1 MNEELRSDQRREL
14 IAREEWITK
23 FVNAIVRGLRP
34 GLERMVAVKAAREA
48 WPNDQALPPRDAAQA
63 WVERTFGGE

>member
-34 GLERMVAVKAAREA
+34 GLERMVAVNAARDA
-48 WPNDQALPPRDAAQA
+48 WPACQAQAPRDAAEA
-63 WVERTFGGE
+63 WVKRTFGD